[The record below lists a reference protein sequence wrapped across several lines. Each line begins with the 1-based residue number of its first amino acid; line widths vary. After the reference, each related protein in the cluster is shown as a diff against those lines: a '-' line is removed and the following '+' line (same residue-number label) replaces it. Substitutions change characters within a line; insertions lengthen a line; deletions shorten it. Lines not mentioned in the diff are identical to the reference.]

1 MNLLYIE
8 NDDEFRLEVTD
19 LLKEFFNKIYVSKL
33 AENSIELFK
42 EHHPQVI
49 IIDIDI
55 HAYYFDW
62 LKIAV
67 HMKEINPEIK
77 IILLSMHNKKKNF
90 LDAINVGVTKF
101 LEKPVKRDQL
111 SDAIKLAI
119 NQIDYEKN
127 RKIFYTYLHSIFNY
141 RKTMIMMMKDD
152 IPILVNYLFLDF
164 FGVESIHQFNR
175 MYKDLGELFLYYKG
189 YLYNNNSAGDWLR
202 IVSKDTEKQY
212 HVQIKNK
219 DDETR
224 HFILRYHEIEEEDS
238 YSIISLD
245 DITKMDSSK
254 DYANINKKMP
264 PKEESNSILK
274 SLTLLQKNEVK
285 VHMYNYYKGLTIV
298 HDAFIT
304 DVKENSVSLKTDFLQ
319 QKAIQIEGKSLISSE
334 VLPYTISCNKISNIS
349 YEKRTVE
356 LKDIHISQTSPATRK
371 TIRLEPDSKDRVSI
385 FINDKKSFVDI
396 QIVDI
401 SFDSVQLKFNNVP
414 NNLHKYDKVVIDMIL
429 TCEDEPLKIS
439 TEATVVKEAEQ
450 EHDSSVTFVLNLSP
464 EKKELMLKY
473 ISVRQ
478 IEIIK
483 EFKALK
489 DK

>member
-8 NDDEFRLEVTD
+8 SDDEFRLEVTD
-19 LLKEFFNKIYVSKL
+19 LLKEFFNNIYVSKL

-55 HAYYFDW
+55 HVYYFDW
-62 LKIAV
+62 LKIAMR
-67 HMKEINPEIK
+67 MKEINPEIK
-77 IILLSMHNKKKNF
+77 IILLSMYDKKKNF

-101 LEKPVKRDQL
+101 LEKPVERDQL
-111 SDAIKLAI
+111 SDAIKQAI

-127 RKIFYTYLHSIFNY
+127 RRIFYTYLHSIFNY
-141 RKTMIMMMKDD
+141 RKTIIMMMKDD
-152 IPILVNYLFLDF
+152 IPILVNYLFLEF
-164 FGVESIHQFNR
+164 FDVESIHEFNTR
-175 MYKDLGELFLYYKG
+175 HKDLGELFLYHKDYV
-189 YLYNNNSAGDWLR
+189 YNNSAGDWLR

-224 HFILRYHEIEEEDS
+224 HFILRYHEIKEEDS

-245 DITKMDSSK
+245 DITKIGSSK

-274 SLTLLQKNEVK
+274 SLILLQKNEVK

-334 VLPYTISCNKISNIS
+334 VLPYTISCNKVSNIS
-349 YEKRTVE
+349 YEKQTVE
-356 LKDIHISQTSPATRK
+356 LKNMHISQTSPATRK
-371 TIRLEPDSKDRVSI
+371 TIRLEPDSKHSVSI
-385 FINDKKSFVDI
+385 FINKKKNPIDI
-396 QIVDI
+396 KIIDI
-401 SFDSVQLKFNNVP
+401 SFDSIQLKFDNVP
-414 NNLHKYDKVVIDMIL
+414 ANLHKYDEVVIDMIL
-429 TCEDEPLKIS
+429 TCEDKPLIIN

-450 EHDSSVTFVLNLSP
+450 EHDSSITFVLNLTP
-464 EKKELMLKY
+464 QKKELMLKY
-473 ISVRQ
+473 ISARQ
-478 IEIIK
+478 IEILK